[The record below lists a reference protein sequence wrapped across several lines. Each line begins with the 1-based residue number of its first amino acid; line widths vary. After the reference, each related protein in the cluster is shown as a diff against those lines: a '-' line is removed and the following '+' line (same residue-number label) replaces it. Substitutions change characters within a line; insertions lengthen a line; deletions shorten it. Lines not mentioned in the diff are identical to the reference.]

1 MPEQNPPQV
10 ESASLE
16 SGPTLPEFSGVHPDD
31 AEDTTAIL
39 PRQVVTAEAV
49 GQTDVGRDRHHNE
62 DFFVIKHRL
71 DHQSDPRQQATSLKG
86 LYILCDGMGGHAK
99 GEVASALAAENLVQQ
114 LGSLEPITPTR
125 LETAILAANQVIFT
139 ANEAQQSRTNQDRM
153 GTTLVLCVIE
163 DSQVHFAHVGD
174 SRMYALTGSRGLE
187 QLTVDHEVGQQE
199 IQRGVN
205 PVVAYRR
212 PDAYQLT
219 QAIGPRQNREVS
231 PDINAFT
238 ITEDTLLL
246 LCSDGLTDN
255 GLLETHA
262 STHLVPLLRKEVG
275 LQQGVSQL
283 VNLANQYNGH
293 DNVTVL
299 AIRIKVQPQPPSS

>member
-1 MPEQNPPQV
+1 MPEQIPPQV
-10 ESASLE
+10 EPASLE
-16 SGPTLPEFSGVHPDD
+16 SGPTLPEFSEVHPDN
-31 AEDTTAIL
+31 AEDITAIL
-39 PRQVVTAEAV
+39 PRQIVTAEAV

-71 DHQSDPRQQATSLKG
+71 DYQSDPRQRVTSFKG

-99 GEVASALAAENLVQQ
+99 GEVASALAAETLVEQ
-114 LGSLEPITPTR
+114 LGSLETVNSAC
-125 LETAILAANQVIFT
+125 LETAILAANQAIYA
-139 ANEAQQSRTNQDRM
+139 ANESKQGRTHQDRM

-174 SRMYALTGSRGLE
+174 SRMYALTSSRGLE

-199 IQRGVN
+199 IQRGVD
-205 PVVAYRR
+205 PAVAYRR

-219 QAIGPRQNREVS
+219 QAIGPRRDREVS
-231 PDINAFT
+231 PDINEFT

-262 STHLVPLLRKEVG
+262 ATHLVPLLREEVE

-299 AIRIKVQPQPPSS
+299 AIRIKAHPQPPSG